1 MICPI
6 NKRHIY
12 LLCDGLLDGDE
23 KAEAEAHLKACVRC
37 SAVFAEASG
46 VLALLKQP
54 PDQGTGIP
62 GTRVESIISRA
73 MAAGNAVPAAGHHP
87 RFTFAFYARWATAAG
102 FALLFVSGLFLFNS
116 SRNNRNAG
124 PAAAHIP
131 GNPSS
136 ALIATS
142 VNDTTVW
149 FNKMCALRA
158 EKNSTVSFLQ
168 QSARV
173 VYFRLSQGS
182 ILVAAHKGL
191 YDTIAVQCAAVTV
204 FATGTHFSVERA
216 GTDVHVAVMEGT
228 VRLVDARTNGPMVL
242 SCGELCVV
250 HDAAGQWEKGPMPL
264 SLRKRLA
271 SNFETLSPADFSPS
285 LATAGGSYSQ
295 RKSGFGEH
303 RAENYGFQHVRSHIR
318 RGEYD
323 SAIVDIVNYLA
334 GDTADR
340 DIAYCDLA
348 LCYGKI
354 ERWES
359 AVQAYGKAAAS
370 TKDSLVA
377 EAILHRTNSILFSK
391 LARNAEAEKGIR
403 EYLAKYPLGAWR
415 EREYGMLVRIQMAQ
429 NRSAEARQTVDR
441 YGEEFPASCSVEE
454 MRLELAG
461 RSGR

>member
-6 NKRHIY
+6 NKRRIY
-12 LLCDGLLDGDE
+12 LLCDGLLDGKE
-23 KAEAEAHLKACVRC
+23 KAETEAHLKTCLRC
-37 SAVFAEASG
+37 GAVFAEASRI
-46 VLALLKQP
+46 LALLKRP
-54 PDQGTGIP
+54 SPSGAEIP
-62 GTRVESIISRA
+62 RTTVESIVSRA
-73 MAAGNAVPAAGHHP
+73 IAGNAVPTAARHLQ
-87 RFTFAFYARWATAAG
+87 FTFPSHARWATAAG
-102 FALLFVSGLFLFNS
+102 FVLLFISGLFLFTS
-116 SRNNRNAG
+116 SRNKGNAG
-124 PAAAHIP
+124 PAAAHSP
-131 GNPSS
+131 GNPSA

-142 VNDTTVW
+142 VNDTTIW
-149 FNKMCALRA
+149 FNRMCALRA
-158 EKNSTVSFLQ
+158 EKNSMVSLLQ

-216 GTDVHVAVMEGT
+216 GADVRVGVAEGT
-228 VRLVDARTNGPMVL
+228 VRLVDARTNEPMIL
-242 SCGELCVV
+242 SCGELSVV
-250 HDAAGQWEKGPMPL
+250 HDAVGPLEKGPMPL

-285 LATAGGSYSQ
+285 LASAGDPYSH
-295 RKSGFGEH
+295 RKSGLGEH

-334 GDTADR
+334 RDTTDR

-359 AVQAYGKAAAS
+359 AVEAYGKAAAS
-370 TKDSLVA
+370 TNDSLVA

-391 LARNAEAEKGIR
+391 LARSAEAEKGIR

-454 MRLELAG
+454 MRLEIAG
-461 RSGR
+461 RSSR